1 MLSLRRGGASLARQS
16 RTLRLR
22 QSRSYAS
29 GGHGAAHD
37 HGHGH
42 GHPQAEESMG
52 VFFYALFGAAPA
64 SAVLYYACQ
73 PGAGGQPS
81 SLTQAMERFSD
92 FRSEWEKRNI
102 LHTQAIEQAAHDK
115 NLFYNVQRNTHVE
128 LKFPEAFQTG
138 SPFNVPAGHYGNMD
152 KVVAHY
158 KQQHVEEEERKAK
171 KLAAKRPE

>member
-1 MLSLRRGGASLARQS
+1 
-16 RTLRLR
+16 
-22 QSRSYAS
+22 
-29 GGHGAAHD
+29 
-37 HGHGH
+37 
-42 GHPQAEESMG
+42 MG

-73 PGAGGQPS
+73 PGADGQPS
-81 SLTQAMERFSD
+81 SLTQAIERFSD

-128 LKFPEAFQTG
+128 LKFPEYVTLPCSLCPSLSWLGYIRTECEMRLFVIPLRHHQHWLTAWLVRHRAFQTG

-171 KLAAKRPE
+171 KLAAKQSE